1 MLQKH
6 TQMSNIYNTAE
17 TQMWYGHSHFP
28 LTQASQILKLEEDI
42 TQDNTVA
49 YSELEKHS
57 GFNI

>member
-1 MLQKH
+1 
-6 TQMSNIYNTAE
+6 MSNIYNTAE
-17 TQMWYGHSHFP
+17 KQMWYGHSHFP